1 LQAKRDV
8 HYVSGPPPGV
18 CDAQELHWVIRSST
32 DLQVFRSSGYIAF
45 RSSGSDRVRFP
56 PETYSLAVRCSSTAR
71 SLLTDYSSF
80 PTWPIAPSR
89 CGQILATG
97 GRSADSSVLWKVV
110 NVRRVPSSRP
120 PSSPVRGP
128 KLRRR
133 MPVFRPSSRNADLYR
148 CGLPKGWPNARDQV
162 PLLPLEAFKVC
173 ETSCRL
179 TTLCL
184 RLYSLRLR
192 CRANQYRAR
201 WCATR

>member
-1 LQAKRDV
+1 MQAKRDV

-89 CGQILATG
+89 CGQILAAG

-120 PSSPVRGP
+120 PRRQFAARSSAGGC
-128 KLRRR
+128 
-133 MPVFRPSSRNADLYR
+133 RPSVRPPGMPTSTGAVF
-148 CGLPKGWPNARDQV
+148 Q
-162 PLLPLEAFKVC
+162 KVGQ
-173 ETSCRL
+173 
-179 TTLCL
+179 TL
-184 RLYSLRLR
+184 
-192 CRANQYRAR
+192 
-201 WCATR
+201 ATRFLYYL